1 MKILLT
7 GLSYKPHL
15 GGIENSFFHIAK
27 VYKELGHKVIILVG
41 DKTLSGKGRLPEKE
55 IIDDVNVYRFNRYK
69 TEFSVFKSLIGFFDF
84 IKSYFYVKKLNKK
97 YKFDLILT
105 RNAYVGLGVI
115 SALKGVKSVYIPSA
129 VEKNQDHRLFCEF
142 DGSLISAYFKYI
154 FYNQVIL
161 RKASLFQRILLK
173 KSDFCFV
180 FSLNMKKQISQI
192 ASEYNSKISLIHP
205 GVDSSIFFPPKDKI
219 LLRKKLDLP
228 EKATI
233 FLILGRIVKV
243 KGIDLTIRAIAELN
257 NSNTYLLIVGNGPEI
272 KSLKNLAIELNIKEN
287 ILFVNFTRKPNLF
300 FQASDAFLMSSTYES
315 FGQTILEAMS
325 SGLPILGFKS
335 DGNKVI
341 TATSEIVEHGV
352 NGFLC
357 EYSTSNF
364 ADLIRKFLSTP
375 DQDLKRI
382 SYLNR
387 KKVIENYSWEY
398 FCKSLLKVSK

>member
-1 MKILLT
+1 M
-7 GLSYKPHL
+7 
-15 GGIENSFFHIAK
+15 
-27 VYKELGHKVIILVG
+27 
-41 DKTLSGKGRLPEKE
+41 
-55 IIDDVNVYRFNRYK
+55 
-69 TEFSVFKSLIGFFDF
+69 
-84 IKSYFYVKKLNKK
+84 
-97 YKFDLILT
+97 
-105 RNAYVGLGVI
+105 
-115 SALKGVKSVYIPSA
+115 
-129 VEKNQDHRLFCEF
+129 
-142 DGSLISAYFKYI
+142 
-154 FYNQVIL
+154 
-161 RKASLFQRILLK
+161 
-173 KSDFCFV
+173 
-180 FSLNMKKQISQI
+180 
-192 ASEYNSKISLIHP
+192 
-205 GVDSSIFFPPKDKI
+205 
-219 LLRKKLDLP
+219 
-228 EKATI
+228 
-233 FLILGRIVKV
+233 ILGRIVKV

-375 DQDLKRI
+375 DQDLKE
-382 SYLNR
+382 L
-387 KKVIENYSWEY
+387 VI
-398 FCKSLLKVSK
+398 